1 MARICGWI
9 TKLTYKS
16 ISLVVWFLHSWMTP
30 SWSKTSLKVTFSFSK
45 TVSIWEALILLYF
58 QNIFSAS
65 WKRPKSL
72 QNFFSFFFLF
82 SCLFLSR
89 FSTADWKLWKRPK
102 SKSLL
107 FPRKLPQNAKFANFT
122 KRWNQNNNKI
132 SWTVFD
138 RLSILNSKKK

>member
-65 WKRPKSL
+65 WKRPKRVCKT
-72 QNFFSFFFLF
+72 FFLSSSSFLAYFFHDFQLLIENCESGPNPNPYF
-82 SCLFLSR
+82 SPENCLKMPNWLISRNVEIKTITKSRELFLIACR
-89 FSTADWKLWKRPK
+89 F
-102 SKSLL
+102 
-107 FPRKLPQNAKFANFT
+107 
-122 KRWNQNNNKI
+122 
-132 SWTVFD
+132 
-138 RLSILNSKKK
+138 

>member
-65 WKRPKSL
+65 WKRPKRVCKT
-72 QNFFSFFFLF
+72 FFFLLP
-82 SCLFLSR
+82 LFLLIS
-89 FSTADWKLWKRPK
+89 FSIFNCWLKTVKAAQIQIPTFPPKIASKCQIDSFHETLK
-102 SKSLL
+102 SK
-107 FPRKLPQNAKFANFT
+107 Q
-122 KRWNQNNNKI
+122 
-132 SWTVFD
+132 
-138 RLSILNSKKK
+138 